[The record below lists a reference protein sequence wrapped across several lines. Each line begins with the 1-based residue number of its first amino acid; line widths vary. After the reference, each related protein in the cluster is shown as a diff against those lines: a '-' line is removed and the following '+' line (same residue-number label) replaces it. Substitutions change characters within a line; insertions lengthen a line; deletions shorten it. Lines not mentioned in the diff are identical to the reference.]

1 MAINYVDT
9 EGMIAFP
16 EDLRTSRKPKLE
28 TWTESEEEELER
40 AEEPERLVPEDEVTV
55 EPEVEAEEEPEG
67 PGEIEEEY
75 PAEDSATGTP
85 AALYLRE
92 ISRVPLL
99 KAADEVQLA
108 QAIERGKAALDRMA
122 AGPVHSEDKKQFIEQ
137 VRQGEAARKRLI
149 ESNLRLVV
157 SVAKRYLGRG
167 VPLLD
172 LVQEGNIG
180 LNRAVEKF
188 DWRRGYK
195 FSTYATWWIRQA
207 ITRAIADQ
215 ARTIRIPVH
224 MVETINKL
232 IQVSR
237 RLQQEHDREATPDEI
252 AEATGFTVDKVRD
265 VFRAS
270 QVPISLQTKV
280 GEDEE
285 SSLGEFIPDQLTP
298 APAEL
303 VAQELLKEQIDEVLQ
318 NLTLREQTAL
328 RLRFGLEDG
337 RRRTLEEVGA
347 ELGVTR
353 ERARQIEAEAL
364 RKLRNPRLSRLLR
377 DYLEE

>member
-1 MAINYVDT
+1 
-9 EGMIAFP
+9 MIKSFV
-16 EDLRTSRKPKLE
+16 
-28 TWTESEEEELER
+28 ESDG
-40 AEEPERLVPEDEVTV
+40 VVTF
-55 EPEVEAEEEPEG
+55 
-67 PGEIEEEY
+67 
-75 PAEDSATGTP
+75 PAETRPSRGQDLESLMGSSSPFQGVETVQPVRESGNGLESGSDGSGDDRDDGKTGYHEPSKDSGVGTP

-99 KAADEVQLA
+99 KAKDEVRLA
-108 QAIERGKAALDRMA
+108 QAIEHGIEALDRLA
-122 AGPVHSEDKKQFIEQ
+122 AGPVPPDELKPLTNQ
-137 VRQGEAARKRLI
+137 VRQGELARKRLM

-232 IQVSR
+232 IQVAR
-237 RLQQEHDREATPDEI
+237 RLQQELGREPTPEEV
-252 AEATGFTVDKVRD
+252 AKATGFTVEKVRD

-270 QVPISLQTKV
+270 QVPVSLQARV

-285 SSLGEFIPDQLTP
+285 SSLGEFIPDHVTP
-298 APAEL
+298 QPSET
-303 VAQELLKEQIDEVLQ
+303 VAQELLKEHIDSVLQ
-318 NLTLREQTAL
+318 NLTMREQMAL

-337 RRRTLEEVGA
+337 RRRTLEQVGS

-364 RKLRNPRLSRLLR
+364 RKLRHPRLSQILR
-377 DYLEE
+377 DYLDH

>member
-1 MAINYVDT
+1 MTINYVDT
-9 EGMIAFP
+9 EGTIAFP
-16 EDLRTSRKPKLE
+16 EDFRASRKPNLDA
-28 TWTESEEEELER
+28 WAESEAEIEEIEETEHLE
-40 AEEPERLVPEDEVTV
+40 PEDEVAVEAEV
-55 EPEVEAEEEPEG
+55 EPEEEPET

-75 PAEDSATGTP
+75 PADGSATGTP

-92 ISRVPLL
+92 IGRIRLL
-99 KAADEVQLA
+99 TAEDEVQLA
-108 QAIERGKAALDRMA
+108 QAIEHGKAALDTLA
-122 AGPVHSEDKKQFIEQ
+122 AGPVSPEEKKRLTEL

-157 SVAKRYLGRG
+157 SVAKRYMGRG

-180 LNRAVEKF
+180 LNRAVKKF
-188 DWRRGYK
+188 DWRQGYK
-195 FSTYATWWIRQA
+195 FSTYATWWLRQA

-224 MVETINKL
+224 IFETINKL
-232 IQVSR
+232 NSVDR
-237 RLQQEHDREATPDEI
+237 RLQQELGREATPEEI
-252 AEATGFTVDKVRD
+252 SEEADFTAEKVRD
-265 VFRAS
+265 VFRAF
-270 QVPISLQTKV
+270 QVPISLQTMV

-298 APAEL
+298 APYDTI
-303 VAQELLKEQIDEVLQ
+303 AQNLLTEQIDEVFQ
-318 NLTLREQTAL
+318 NLPVREQMAL

-337 RRRTLEEVGA
+337 HQRTLDEVGA
-347 ELGVTR
+347 KLGVTR
-353 ERARQIEAEAL
+353 ERARQIEGVAL
-364 RKLRNPRLSRLLR
+364 GKLRNPRLSRLLR

>member
-1 MAINYVDT
+1 
-9 EGMIAFP
+9 MIKSFVETDGVVTFP
-16 EDLRTSRKPKLE
+16 AETRPNRGSDL
-28 TWTESEEEELER
+28 ESWMGSSS
-40 AEEPERLVPEDEVTV
+40 AYQ
-55 EPEVEAEEEPEG
+55 EVETVQPVRESGSEFDSGSGSSSDERDGGEAGYHEPSK
-67 PGEIEEEY
+67 
-75 PAEDSATGTP
+75 DSGVGTP

-99 KAADEVQLA
+99 KAKDEVHLS
-108 QAIERGKAALDRMA
+108 QAIERGMAALDKLA
-122 AGPVHSEDKKQFIEQ
+122 AGPVPADELKALTGQ
-137 VRQGEAARKRLI
+137 VRQGELARKRLM

-232 IQVSR
+232 VQVAR
-237 RLQQEHDREATPDEI
+237 RLQQEMGREPTPEEV
-252 AEATGFTVDKVRD
+252 AHATGFTVEKVRD

-270 QVPISLQTKV
+270 QVPVSLQAKV
-280 GEDEE
+280 GGDEE
-285 SSLGEFIPDQLTP
+285 SSLGEFIPDNVTP
-298 APAEL
+298 QPSET
-303 VAQELLKEQIDEVLQ
+303 VAQELLREHIDTVLQ
-318 NLTLREQTAL
+318 NLTLREQMAL

-337 RRRTLEEVGA
+337 RRRTLEQVGS

-364 RKLRNPRLSRLLR
+364 RKLRRPQLSQILR
-377 DYLEE
+377 DYLEA

>member
-1 MAINYVDT
+1 
-9 EGMIAFP
+9 MIKSLVESDGVVTFP
-16 EDLRTSRKPKLE
+16 PETRPNRGSDLESWMGSNSPYQGVE
-28 TWTESEEEELER
+28 TVQPVR
-40 AEEPERLVPEDEVTV
+40 EPGSGYDRGADGSSDVQDDGEAGYH
-55 EPEVEAEEEPEG
+55 EPSK
-67 PGEIEEEY
+67 
-75 PAEDSATGTP
+75 DSGVGTP

-99 KAADEVQLA
+99 NAKDEVRLSQS
-108 QAIERGKAALDRMA
+108 IERGMEALDRLA
-122 AGPVHSEDKKQFIEQ
+122 AGPVPAEELKSLTNH
-137 VRQGEAARKRLI
+137 VRQGELARKRLM

-232 IQVSR
+232 IQLAR
-237 RLQQEHDREATPDEI
+237 RLQQELGREPTLEEVAT
-252 AEATGFTVDKVRD
+252 ASGFTVEKVRD

-270 QVPISLQTKV
+270 QVPVSLQSRV

-285 SSLGEFIPDQLTP
+285 SSLGDFIPDHVTP
-298 APAEL
+298 QPSDT
-303 VAQELLKEQIDEVLQ
+303 VAQELLKEHIDSVLQ
-318 NLTLREQTAL
+318 NLTLREQKAL

-337 RRRTLEEVGA
+337 RRRTLEQVGA

-364 RKLRNPRLSRLLR
+364 RKLRRPHLSQSLR
-377 DYLEE
+377 DYLDE

>member
-1 MAINYVDT
+1 
-9 EGMIAFP
+9 MIKSFVETDGVVTFP
-16 EDLRTSRKPKLE
+16 AETRPNRGSDL
-28 TWTESEEEELER
+28 ESWMGSSS
-40 AEEPERLVPEDEVTV
+40 AYQ
-55 EPEVEAEEEPEG
+55 EVETVQPVRESGNEFDSGSGSSSDEQDGGEAGYHEPSK
-67 PGEIEEEY
+67 
-75 PAEDSATGTP
+75 DSGVGTP

-99 KAADEVQLA
+99 KAKDEVHLS
-108 QAIERGKAALDRMA
+108 QAIERGMAALDKLA
-122 AGPVHSEDKKQFIEQ
+122 AGPVPADELKALTGQ
-137 VRQGEAARKRLI
+137 VRQGELARKRLM

-232 IQVSR
+232 VQVAR
-237 RLQQEHDREATPDEI
+237 RLQQEMGREPTPEEI
-252 AEATGFTVDKVRD
+252 AHATGFTVEKVRD

-270 QVPISLQTKV
+270 QVPVSLQARV

-285 SSLGEFIPDQLTP
+285 SSLGEFIPDNVTP
-298 APAEL
+298 QPSET
-303 VAQELLKEQIDEVLQ
+303 VAQELLREHIDTVLQ
-318 NLTLREQTAL
+318 NLTLREQMAL

-337 RRRTLEEVGA
+337 RRRTLEQVGS

-364 RKLRNPRLSRLLR
+364 RKLRRPQLSQILR
-377 DYLEE
+377 DYLEA

>member
-1 MAINYVDT
+1 
-9 EGMIAFP
+9 MIKSFVESDGVVTFP
-16 EDLRTSRKPKLE
+16 ADPRPTRGSDLGSWIGSGSPNQGVE
-28 TWTESEEEELER
+28 TVQPVQEPGSEYGQDADGR
-40 AEEPERLVPEDEVTV
+40 SDGNDDGGYHEP
-55 EPEVEAEEEPEG
+55 G
-67 PGEIEEEY
+67 K
-75 PAEDSATGTP
+75 DSGVGTP

-99 KAADEVQLA
+99 KAKDEVRLA
-108 QAIERGKAALDRMA
+108 QAIEHGMAALDRLA
-122 AGPVHSEDKKQFIEQ
+122 AGPVPADELKSLTNQ
-137 VRQGEAARKRLI
+137 VRQGELARKRLM

-232 IQVSR
+232 IQVAR
-237 RLQQEHDREATPDEI
+237 RLQQELGREATSEEI
-252 AEATGFTVDKVRD
+252 AEATGFTVEKVRD

-270 QVPISLQTKV
+270 QVPVSLQARV

-285 SSLGEFIPDQLTP
+285 SSLGEFIPDDVTP
-298 APAEL
+298 QPSET
-303 VAQELLKEQIDEVLQ
+303 VAQELLKEHIDSVLQ
-318 NLTLREQTAL
+318 NLTLREQMAL

-337 RRRTLEEVGA
+337 RRRTLEQVGS

-364 RKLRNPRLSRLLR
+364 RKLRRPQLSQVLR

>member
-1 MAINYVDT
+1 
-9 EGMIAFP
+9 MIKNFVEADGVVAFP
-16 EDLRTSRKPKLE
+16 AETRSNRSTDLESWIVSGNPLEATETVQPVREPSSDGYDSSAERTSDAQE
-28 TWTESEEEELER
+28 DGD
-40 AEEPERLVPEDEVTV
+40 AGYHEP
-55 EPEVEAEEEPEG
+55 G
-67 PGEIEEEY
+67 K
-75 PAEDSATGTP
+75 DSGVGTP

-99 KAADEVQLA
+99 KAKDEVRLA
-108 QAIERGKAALDRMA
+108 QAIEHGIAALDRLA
-122 AGPVHSEDKKQFIEQ
+122 AGPVPVDELKSLTSQ
-137 VRQGEAARKRLI
+137 VRQGELSRKRLM

-207 ITRAIADQ
+207 VTRAIADQ

-232 IQVSR
+232 IQVAR
-237 RLQQEHDREATPDEI
+237 RLQQELGREATPEEI
-252 AEATGFTVDKVRD
+252 SEATGFTVQKVRD

-270 QVPISLQTKV
+270 QVPISLQTRV
-280 GEDEE
+280 GDDEE
-285 SSLGEFIPDQLTP
+285 SSLGEFIPDQVTP
-298 APAEL
+298 QPSET
-303 VAQELLKEQIDEVLQ
+303 VAQELLKEQIDSVLK
-318 NLTLREQTAL
+318 NLTLREQMAL

-337 RRRTLEEVGA
+337 RRRTLEKVGS

-364 RKLRNPRLSRLLR
+364 RKLRRPQLSRLLR
-377 DYLEE
+377 DYLDE

>member
-1 MAINYVDT
+1 M
-9 EGMIAFP
+9 
-16 EDLRTSRKPKLE
+16 
-28 TWTESEEEELER
+28 
-40 AEEPERLVPEDEVTV
+40 
-55 EPEVEAEEEPEG
+55 
-67 PGEIEEEY
+67 
-75 PAEDSATGTP
+75 
-85 AALYLRE
+85 
-92 ISRVPLL
+92 
-99 KAADEVQLA
+99 
-108 QAIERGKAALDRMA
+108 
-122 AGPVHSEDKKQFIEQ
+122 
-137 VRQGEAARKRLI
+137 

-232 IQVSR
+232 IQVAR
-237 RLQQEHDREATPDEI
+237 RLQQELGREATSEEI
-252 AEATGFTVDKVRD
+252 AEATGFTVEKVRD

-270 QVPISLQTKV
+270 QVPVSLQARV

-285 SSLGEFIPDQLTP
+285 SSLGEFIPDDVTP
-298 APAEL
+298 QPSET
-303 VAQELLKEQIDEVLQ
+303 VAQELLKEHIDSVLQ
-318 NLTLREQTAL
+318 NLTLREQMAL

-337 RRRTLEEVGA
+337 RRRTLEQVGS

-364 RKLRNPRLSRLLR
+364 RKLRRPQLSQVLR

>member
-1 MAINYVDT
+1 MGSNSPYQGV
-9 EGMIAFP
+9 
-16 EDLRTSRKPKLE
+16 E
-28 TWTESEEEELER
+28 TVQPVREQGSGYDRGADGSSDVQDDGE
-40 AEEPERLVPEDEVTV
+40 AGYHEPSK
-55 EPEVEAEEEPEG
+55 
-67 PGEIEEEY
+67 
-75 PAEDSATGTP
+75 DSGVGTP

-99 KAADEVQLA
+99 NAKDEVRLSQS
-108 QAIERGKAALDRMA
+108 IERGMEALDRLA
-122 AGPVHSEDKKQFIEQ
+122 AGPVPAEELKSLTNH
-137 VRQGEAARKRLI
+137 VRQGELARKRLM

-232 IQVSR
+232 IQVAR
-237 RLQQEHDREATPDEI
+237 RLQQELGREATSEEI
-252 AEATGFTVDKVRD
+252 AEATGFTVEKVRD

-270 QVPISLQTKV
+270 QVPVSLQARV

-285 SSLGEFIPDQLTP
+285 SSLGEFIPDDVTP
-298 APAEL
+298 QPSET
-303 VAQELLKEQIDEVLQ
+303 VAQELLKEHIDSVLQ
-318 NLTLREQTAL
+318 NLTLREQMAL

-337 RRRTLEEVGA
+337 RRRTLEQVGS

-364 RKLRNPRLSRLLR
+364 RKLRRPQLSQVLR